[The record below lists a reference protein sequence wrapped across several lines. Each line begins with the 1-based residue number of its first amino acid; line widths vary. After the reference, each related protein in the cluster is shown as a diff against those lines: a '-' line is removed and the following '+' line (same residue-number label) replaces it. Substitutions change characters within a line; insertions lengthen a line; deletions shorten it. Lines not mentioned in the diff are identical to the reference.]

1 MSAWI
6 RGMGVVGGFG
16 CGRAALE
23 AALASGSAVPQSLAV
38 PTGQGIVELPAYRAD
53 TGPLDNYVPKRA
65 LRRMDGF
72 ARMALLGACLALEDA
87 GLSPGGLHTGLI
99 LASGQGATGS
109 TLGLLDSFFEAGD
122 ACASPI
128 HFANSL
134 HNAAA
139 AHLSI
144 LLGADGPCV
153 TLSHGRLSLVAALL
167 TAQLWLEEGRAA
179 QVLVGCVEELS
190 EVMGYAWLKT
200 HGSSLTP
207 GEGAA
212 FFLLAKVPEGATLE
226 LSRVV
231 LGEGLDADL
240 PAAPSFPQVYGHG
253 PAAVGFDVAAASIL
267 LGARGLPGIRV
278 LVEDP
283 EGGCGGV
290 SLKKR

>member
-6 RGMGVVGGFG
+6 HGLGVVGGFG

-23 AALASGSAVPQSLAV
+23 EALAQGRVQPQSLAV

-53 TGPLDNYVPKRA
+53 TSPLERFVPKRA
-65 LRRMDGF
+65 LRRVDGF

-87 GLSPGGLHTGLI
+87 GLAPAGNAGTGLI

-139 AHLSI
+139 AHLAI
-144 LLGADGPCV
+144 LLGADGPCI
-153 TLSHGRLSLVAALL
+153 TLSQGPRSMAGALL
-167 TAQLWLEEGRAA
+167 TARLWLEEGRVS

-200 HGSSLTP
+200 HGTLLVP
-207 GEGAA
+207 GEGAV
-212 FFLLAKVPEGATLE
+212 FFLLKSTPEGARAE
-226 LSRVV
+226 LGAVE
-231 LGEGLDADL
+231 LGADSGVWL
-240 PAAPSFPQVYGHG
+240 PRGASHTQIYGSG
-253 PAAVGFDVAAASIL
+253 PMTPGFDVAAACIL
-267 LGARGLPGIRV
+267 LQGQIHCLAEEPGEGFGAVTLLPP
-278 LVEDP
+278 L
-283 EGGCGGV
+283 
-290 SLKKR
+290 